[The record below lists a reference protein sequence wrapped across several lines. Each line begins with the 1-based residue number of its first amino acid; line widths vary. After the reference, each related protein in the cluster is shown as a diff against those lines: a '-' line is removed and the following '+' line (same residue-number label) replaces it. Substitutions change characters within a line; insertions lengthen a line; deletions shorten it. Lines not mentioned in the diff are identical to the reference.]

1 MLGTVLS
8 NLDILMH
15 WTFIVPLLAKFHY
28 FTKFT
33 EEEAK
38 AQKG

>member
-1 MLGTVLS
+1 M
-8 NLDILMH
+8 
-15 WTFIVPLLAKFHY
+15 FISPLLSVIDLGEHSY
-28 FTKFT
+28 LLHFT